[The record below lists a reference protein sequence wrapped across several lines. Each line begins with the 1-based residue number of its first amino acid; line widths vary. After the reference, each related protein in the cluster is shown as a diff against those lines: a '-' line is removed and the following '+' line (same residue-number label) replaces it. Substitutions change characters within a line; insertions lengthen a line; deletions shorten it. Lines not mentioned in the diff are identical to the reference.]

1 VAPAEPF
8 GGRPGEDGTL
18 SFREIADTYLPAYTR
33 YWDDQAK
40 VPWLYNRRTKI
51 AISYEDPESIA
62 AKAKYVFQKKLG
74 GIMFWDLGQ
83 DDSKSTL
90 LEAVHQALAGD

>member
-1 VAPAEPF
+1 MFEPHE
-8 GGRPGEDGTL
+8 GRPGEEGTL
-18 SFREIADTYLPAYTR
+18 SYREIEQSYLPVYTR

-40 VPWLYNRRTKI
+40 VPWLYNKRTKI
-51 AISYEDPESIA
+51 VISYEDAESIA
-62 AKAKYVFQKKLG
+62 EKAKYVLQKQLG

-90 LEAVHQALAGD
+90 LDAVNKTLAGD